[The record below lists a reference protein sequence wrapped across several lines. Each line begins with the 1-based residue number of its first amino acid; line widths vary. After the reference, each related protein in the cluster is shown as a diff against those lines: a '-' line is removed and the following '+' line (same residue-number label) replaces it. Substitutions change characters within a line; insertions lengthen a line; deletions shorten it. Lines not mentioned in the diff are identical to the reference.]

1 MDTQKDLTVFLSE
14 YEFQVDLI
22 KIIYQ
27 RLSDKLVV
35 FEKETPSRE
44 MIDSAGYW
52 MHNLYCAFE
61 DLFKQVSSFWE
72 NSVSNDGD
80 YHVNLLKRMIINIK
94 DIRPPILSLDS
105 YEYLNEL
112 RRILLTNDLIMTIL
126 CQNKD
131 LIRGRLL

>member
-22 KIIYQ
+22 KTIYQ

-35 FEKETPSRE
+35 FEKETSSRE

-72 NSVSNDGD
+72 NNVSNDGD

-94 DIRPPILSLDS
+94 DIRPPLLSLDS

-112 RRILLTNDLIMTIL
+112 RRILLTNDLIRTIL